1 MYQFI
6 RVRILLFSSTDCK
19 VVHVLPNAI
28 NITYNNFIVISTA
41 KHINAVTSS
50 YSFQHSLVSGIW
62 SRSSKVYWCMYV
74 SASKVYWCMYI
85 VSPHSPPLFL
95 FVHLS
100 IIGSILSFRYRQK
113 RSHWLCMQPFHPRH
127 DGCGWHTIVSIRYV
141 MWFRRCQLVG
151 VGLIVYDST
160 GQESCRGT
168 TYCIYWHSLYSGCRW
183 SGAWSPEM
191 FTTSM
196 EHWCTAV
203 DGGESWQLASSWI
216 SRRVSCS
223 RRTYHYKCVRQ
234 VMG

>member
-6 RVRILLFSSTDCK
+6 RIRILLFSSTDCK

-50 YSFQHSLVSGIW
+50 YLSLVSGIW

-100 IIGSILSFRYRQK
+100 IIGSILSFRYQQK
-113 RSHWLCMQPFHPRH
+113 RCYFIRPWPPRRIDSLLDHDDCVCSPFIL
-127 DGCGWHTIVSIRYV
+127 DTMAV
-141 MWFRRCQLVG
+141 VG
-151 VGLIVYDST
+151 I
-160 GQESCRGT
+160 
-168 TYCIYWHSLYSGCRW
+168 
-183 SGAWSPEM
+183 P
-191 FTTSM
+191 
-196 EHWCTAV
+196 
-203 DGGESWQLASSWI
+203 
-216 SRRVSCS
+216 
-223 RRTYHYKCVRQ
+223 
-234 VMG
+234 